1 LAGGYA
7 TLFAVD
13 AVVKV
18 LLVQLVVVLAGG
30 A

>member
-1 LAGGYA
+1 LTGGYA

-13 AVVKV
+13 AVVNV